1 MSDRVSR
8 IFPDEEQRKKNV
20 FDSGF
25 YTVLLTYADTDTV
38 GETRK
43 KTVEEVVAR
52 AVQDMNDAHS
62 AVNPA
67 SGLFRRTVRSISSSM
82 SSLFSKTDR
91 KPAEYPEPECL
102 CTSSPKGNRD
112 CRFYEHALRKWR
124 STSEFS

>member
-52 AVQDMNDAHS
+52 AVQDMNDARS
-62 AVNPA
+62 AAKPA
-67 SGLFRRTVRSISSSM
+67 SGLFRRTVRSISSSI
-82 SSLFSKTDR
+82 SSLLSRTDR
-91 KPAEYPEPECL
+91 KRAEYPEPECL
-102 CTSSPKGNRD
+102 CTFSPKGNRD
-112 CRFYEHALRKWR
+112 CWFYEHALRK
-124 STSEFS
+124 